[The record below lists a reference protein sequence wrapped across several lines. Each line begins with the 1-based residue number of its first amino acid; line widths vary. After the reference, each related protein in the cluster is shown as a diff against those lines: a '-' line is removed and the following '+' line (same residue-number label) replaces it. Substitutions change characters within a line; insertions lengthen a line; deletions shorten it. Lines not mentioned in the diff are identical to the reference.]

1 MKTKK
6 ILQTLDSSFNDAIKC
21 MGKHN
26 KTLETFLKEIKAA
39 EKVLLK
45 QLKKE
50 SKKSR
55 KKKLKKKLG
64 IVELAYM
71 SLG

>member
-6 ILQTLDSSFNDAIKC
+6 ILQNLDSSFNDVVKC
-21 MGKHN
+21 MGKRD
-26 KTLETFLKEIKAA
+26 KALETFLKEIKTA

-45 QLKKE
+45 KLQKE

>member
-6 ILQTLDSSFNDAIKC
+6 ILQNLDSSFNDVVKC
-21 MGKHN
+21 MGKRD
-26 KTLETFLKEIKAA
+26 KALEAFLKEIKTA

-45 QLKKE
+45 KLQKE